1 VAGHSQPAGPVIRR
15 PALLPVLLLLAAA
28 WAVAPASALGGAE
41 RLVVEGIGYPPVKVR
56 NKAQALAMA
65 RRAAVLDACRRALT
79 ALRQQSD
86 PESEKGFYQNVA
98 GFVRGMELIEE
109 TYLADGGLRIRA
121 SFDRRDVH
129 LDSVSTKV
137 EMAPLVIKRGAPAE
151 LRHVTRE
158 QWYDVI
164 KPMVRIESEESAKG
178 VR

>member
-1 VAGHSQPAGPVIRR
+1 LTTV
-15 PALLPVLLLLAAA
+15 
-28 WAVAPASALGGAE
+28 WAIAPGSVSAETE
-41 RLVVEGIGYPPVKVR
+41 RLVVEGLGYPPVKVQ

-79 ALRQQSD
+79 VLSRQHD
-86 PESEKGFYQNVA
+86 AGSEKDFYQNVA

-109 TYLADGGLRIRA
+109 TYLSDGGLRITA
-121 SFDRRDVH
+121 SFDRREVRP
-129 LDSVSTKV
+129 DSGSAKV
-137 EMAPLVIKRGAPAE
+137 EMAPLVIKRGVPAE